1 MIMPLFPHY
10 SLYPGGAFMMCE
22 SVEEFDPAV
31 QQTATV
37 SQVPDTVP
45 KYESLD
51 PLTQTMTV
59 LSLIYQE
66 LIQPMCNQD
75 YTEEYDVAEL
85 CTRFDEVSK
94 QTTQVVNRLRCLLI
108 KQMGMFGYLNHVGR
122 SRYIYEPF
130 FNMVGNFLTKRDAL
144 KKAGMSQYHCEYY
157 SMPDFYDPYLFSTAI
172 EMVNTG
178 NLYLDGML
186 YLDQVKNV
194 LMDYGSSRMIPDS
207 TAIEFLTRMFESET
221 SQEQLVYCDITL
233 DDLFREYEYEM
244 STSAQRCPES
254 VDRYST
260 LGLGK
265 QFLCMAS
272 KVLRHTCQDSY
283 NAYCDLTSNQ
293 MDRMVVADPIYSIS
307 DYHLKLKNLLY
318 RCVNLFAIG
327 VMVALCNACQLNEV
341 KFRRDAVEFFTKN
354 LLDWT
359 TKR

>member
-31 QQTATV
+31 QQTATANP
-37 SQVPDTVP
+37 VPDTVP

-51 PLTQTMTV
+51 PLTQTMTD

-66 LIQPMCNQD
+66 LIRPMCNQD

-85 CTRFDEVSK
+85 CTRFDEASK
-94 QTTQVVNRLRCLLI
+94 QTTQVVNRLRCLLV
-108 KQMGMFGYLNHVGR
+108 KQMGMFGYLNHIGR

-130 FNMVGNFLTKRDAL
+130 FNMVGNFLTKREAL
-144 KKAGMSQYHCEYY
+144 KKAGMSQHHYEYY
-157 SMPDFYDPYLFSTAI
+157 SMPDFCDPYLFSTAI
-172 EMVNTG
+172 EMVNIG
-178 NLYLDGML
+178 NLNLDGML

-194 LMDYGSSRMIPDS
+194 LTDHSSSSRMIPDS
-207 TAIEFLTRMFESET
+207 TAIEFLTHMFESET

-254 VDRYST
+254 IDRYST
-260 LGLGK
+260 LGLSK

-283 NAYCDLTSNQ
+283 NAYCDLTYDQ
-293 MDRMVVADPIYSIS
+293 MAQIG

-327 VMVALCNACQLNEV
+327 TMVALWNACQLNEV
-341 KFRRDAVEFFTKN
+341 KFRRDAVEYFTKN

-359 TKR
+359 KNH

>member
-31 QQTATV
+31 QQTATA
-37 SQVPDTVP
+37 SPVPDTVP
-45 KYESLD
+45 KYKTLD
-51 PLTQTMTV
+51 PLTQAMTD
-59 LSLIYQE
+59 LNLIYHE

-85 CTRFDEVSK
+85 CTRFDEASK
-94 QTTQVVNRLRCLLI
+94 QTTQVVNRLRCLLVQ
-108 KQMGMFGYLNHVGR
+108 QMGMFSYLNQIGR
-122 SRYIYEPF
+122 SRYIHEPF

-144 KKAGMSQYHCEYY
+144 KKAGMSQHHYEYY
-157 SMPDFYDPYLFSTAI
+157 SMPGFCDLYLCSTAI

-178 NLYLDGML
+178 NLNLDGIL
-186 YLDQVKNV
+186 YLDRVKSV
-194 LMDYGSSRMIPDS
+194 LTDHGSSRMIPDS
-207 TAIEFLTRMFESET
+207 TAIELLTRMFESET
-221 SQEQLVYCDITL
+221 SQEQLVYGDITL

-283 NAYCDLTSNQ
+283 NAYCDLTYDQ
-293 MDRMVVADPIYSIS
+293 MAQIG

-327 VMVALCNACQLNEV
+327 TMVALCYACELNAV

-359 TKR
+359 KKH